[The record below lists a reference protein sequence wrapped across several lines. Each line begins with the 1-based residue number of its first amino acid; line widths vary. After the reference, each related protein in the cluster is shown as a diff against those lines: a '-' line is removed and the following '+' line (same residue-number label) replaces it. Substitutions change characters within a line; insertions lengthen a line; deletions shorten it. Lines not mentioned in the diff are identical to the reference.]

1 MPKLKTG
8 RHVGVES
15 TSLISQLSGTSEQ
28 VYAFVL
34 AYRLSVKVP
43 EDLLGVMP
51 VIYFKGEGG
60 PPDAEPYRSG
70 FLVQDVL
77 LGRAGW
83 TPDEISE
90 FRQWLHT
97 NEQLIAA
104 LAADFHAV
112 DEAIR
117 KSPLWDS
124 ELITDKPE
132 TAAPN

>member
-1 MPKLKTG
+1 MPKLKSG
-8 RHVGVES
+8 RHVGVGAED
-15 TSLISQLSGTSEQ
+15 LVRQLSGTSEQ

-34 AYRLSVKVP
+34 AYRLSVRKP
-43 EDLLGVMP
+43 EDLLGIMP
-51 VIYFKGEGG
+51 VVYYRGEGG

-77 LGRAGW
+77 SGKAGW

-90 FRQWLHT
+90 FRQWLET
-97 NEQLIAA
+97 NEQLVAT
-104 LAADFHAV
+104 LTADFRAV
-112 DEAIR
+112 EEAIR

-132 TAAPN
+132 TTTPN